1 MIEVS
6 DIGGTCVLEADTIVL
21 SNQDIYKTE
30 LEIIESTD
38 GKGFLIK
45 TRGGLIV
52 IEPIR
57 LDIIKIS
64 IK

>member
-1 MIEVS
+1 MIKVS
-6 DIGGTCVLEADTIVL
+6 ATRGDTIVL
-21 SNQDIYKTE
+21 SNQDNSKTE
-30 LEIIESTD
+30 LEIIESDD

-45 TRGGLIV
+45 TRGGLTL

-64 IK
+64 IKPT